1 MSSIGIPQWLAWG
14 REIQALAQTGAQY
27 AANDYERERY
37 ARLRAIAAEI
47 ISEHTVLDF
56 DSLDA
61 AFAHQIGYAT
71 PRVDVRGAVFREGQ
85 LLFVR
90 ERADGGWTLPGGW
103 ADVGDM
109 PSGAVEREVLEESG
123 FQVQASR
130 LIGVYDANRLGQL
143 EVFHAFKLVFL
154 CELEGG
160 DARVSSETT
169 AVDFFGPDNLPV
181 RLSGE
186 RTTARHIRDA
196 FIAWQDPSIPAIFD

>member
-1 MSSIGIPQWLAWG
+1 MSSTGIPQWLAWG
-14 REIQALAQTGAQY
+14 REIQALAQTGSHY
-27 AANDYERERY
+27 ASTDYERERY

-47 ISEHTVLDF
+47 ISEHTVLEF
-56 DSLDA
+56 DSLDV
-61 AFAHQIGYAT
+61 AFARQIGYAT
-71 PRVDVRGAVFREGQ
+71 PRVDVRGAVFQAGQ

-103 ADVGDM
+103 ADVGDV
-109 PSGAVEREVLEESG
+109 PSSAVEREVLEESG
-123 FQVQASR
+123 FHVHASR

-160 DARVSSETT
+160 DARISSETT

-181 RLSGE
+181 TLSGE
-186 RTTARHIRDA
+186 RTTGRHIRDA
-196 FIAWQDPSIPAIFD
+196 FIAWQDPSAPVIFD